1 MQGRVATGSC
11 LRVLVDA
18 PIAQPL
24 DYLRVDDD
32 DGNLAATLVP
42 GARCVVPLGRRSV
55 VGLVAELAAASALA
69 PERLRT
75 AGRRIDDVA
84 PLSPHWLAFTRF
96 AADYYQQHW
105 GEIALP
111 ALPLALRSLPRPRHE
126 QSLARLRR
134 WEPPAATSGSVP
146 PRLTAEQEVAVSTLQ
161 AAAGFVPSLLFGVT
175 GSGKTEVYLAVIQR
189 LLAADAAA
197 QALLLVPEINLTPQ
211 LEAQVRARF
220 AGNAVVTMHS
230 DLAAGARTAAWLAAH
245 EGRARIVVG
254 TRLAIFA
261 SMPQLRLI
269 VVDEEHDSSY
279 KAGEGGR
286 YSARDLALKRGQM
299 LGIPVVLGSATPSME
314 SWARTQDGRMQC
326 VRLSQRANAAAMPA
340 EIEIVDARAHPER
353 NGLAAP
359 IALAMEEVFAR
370 GEQSLVFLN
379 RRGYA
384 PVVACEACGWLSQC
398 PRCALYSVFHKLD
411 ASLRCHHCGWTEAVP
426 RSCPTC
432 GNQALHGLGR
442 GTQRVEESLQG
453 LLPAARIVRIDRDS
467 TRRKHAAERAFDA
480 VHRGE
485 VDVMVGTQMIA
496 KGHDFQRVSLVL
508 VLNPDGQLASHDF
521 RAAERLFALLTQ
533 VAGRAGRTGLA
544 GRVLVQT
551 RFPDHPL
558 FSALA
563 RHDYA
568 AFADAQLAERRA
580 ANMPPFAFQALLTAE
595 TREMSRSLDFLRAA
609 RAAAPAHAA
618 VRVFD
623 PVPRVPPR
631 LANVERAQLLI
642 EASRRETLQAFLRQ
656 WVAWLR
662 GVKTQTRW
670 QLEVDPLEI

>member
-1 MQGRVATGSC
+1 MNDSY

-18 PIAQPL
+18 PIPQPL
-24 DYLRVDDD
+24 DYLTVADSSA
-32 DGNLAATLVP
+32 GLLP

-55 VGLVAELAAASALA
+55 VGLVVERRADSAFPRDRIRA
-69 PERLRT
+69 
-75 AGRRIDDVA
+75 AGRLLDDVE
-84 PLSPHWLAFTRF
+84 PLNRHWLDFTCF
-96 AADYYQQHW
+96 AADYYQQRW
-105 GEIALP
+105 GEVALP
-111 ALPLALRSLPRPRHE
+111 ALPPALRTLPGPRHS
-126 QSLARLRR
+126 QSIARMRAQTLA
-134 WEPPAATSGSVP
+134 EPAKPASR
-146 PRLTAEQEVAVSTLQ
+146 PRLTVEQ
-161 AAAGFVPSLLFGVT
+161 AAAVSELVSAAGFAPTLLFGVT
-175 GSGKTEVYLAVIQR
+175 GSGKTEVYLSVIER
-189 LLAADAAA
+189 LLSADSTT

-211 LEAQVRARF
+211 LEAQLRSRF
-220 AGNAVVTMHS
+220 AGHAVVALHS
-230 DLAAGARTAAWLAAH
+230 GLAASARAAAWLAAH

-261 SMPQLRLI
+261 SMPRLALI
-269 VVDEEHDSSY
+269 VVDEEHDTSY

-299 LGIPVVLGSATPSME
+299 LGIPVVLGSATPSLE
-314 SWARTQDGRMQC
+314 SWARAKDGRMRC
-326 VRLSQRANAAAMPA
+326 LRLTKPA
-340 EIEIVDARAHPER
+340 KPDASTPAIEIIDVSAHADSQ
-353 NGLAAP
+353 GLAAP
-359 IALAMEEVFAR
+359 VRLAMEQTLDR

-384 PVVACEACGWLSQC
+384 PVVACDACGWLSQC
-398 PRCALYSVFHKLD
+398 PRCSIFAVFHKLD
-411 ASLRCHHCGWTEAVP
+411 ARLRCHHCGWTAGVP

-442 GTQRVEESLQG
+442 GTQRIEENLQR
-453 LLPAARIVRIDRDS
+453 LLPTARIVRIDRDS
-467 TRRKHAAERAFDA
+467 TRRRHTAETAFES

-496 KGHDFQRVSLVL
+496 KGHDFQRVSLVV

-533 VAGRAGRTGLA
+533 VAGRAGRAGLA

-551 RFPDHPL
+551 RFPGHAL

-563 RHDYA
+563 KQDYA

-580 ANMPPFAFQALLTAE
+580 AGMPPFAFQALLTAE
-595 TREMSRSLDFLRAA
+595 ARVMSSALGFLRNAREAA
-609 RAAAPAHAA
+609 QPDAS
-618 VRVFD
+618 VRLFD

-642 EASRRETLQAFLRQ
+642 EADRRDALQAFLRSCIPR
-656 WVAWLR
+656 LR
-662 GVKTQTRW
+662 ALKTPVRW